1 MLLLLIAGFATVGHG
16 RRFLLLS
23 ALIGGFLIG
32 GHFGM
37 HSICGI
43 FYPSAYR
50 GNGASWAT
58 SIAKI
63 GSIGG
68 PMVGGWVLATSL
80 PVKHIFALLAI
91 FPAIFAVCIFMV
103 GQDAQPHAGPG
114 SDRAGSRAQPSH
126 AST

>member
-1 MLLLLIAGFATVGHG
+1 MSQVA
-16 RRFLLLS
+16 FLGLN

-37 HSICGI
+37 HSISGI
-43 FYPSAYR
+43 FYPTAYR

-63 GSIGG
+63 GSISG
-68 PMVGGWVLATSL
+68 PVVGGWVLATSI

-91 FPAIFAVCIFMV
+91 LPAIFAVCIYAV
-103 GQDAQPHAGPG
+103 GRRHSSMLGREALVAL
-114 SDRAGSRAQPSH
+114 AAEPSH
-126 AST
+126 VST

>member
-1 MLLLLIAGFATVGHG
+1 M
-16 RRFLLLS
+16 LS
-23 ALIGGFLIG
+23 ATIGGFLIG

-37 HSICGI
+37 HSISGI
-43 FYPSAYR
+43 FYPTAYR

-91 FPAIFAVCIFMV
+91 FPAIFAVCIYLV
-103 GQDAQPHAGPG
+103 GKMH
-114 SDRAGSRAQPSH
+114 SRMLGCEETDTVTAPSH
-126 AST
+126 ALI

>member
-1 MLLLLIAGFATVGHG
+1 M
-16 RRFLLLS
+16 
-23 ALIGGFLIG
+23 IGGFLIG

-37 HSICGI
+37 HSISGI
-43 FYPSAYR
+43 FYPTAYR

-91 FPAIFAVCIFMV
+91 FPAIFAVCIYAF
-103 GQDAQPHAGPG
+103 GRRAQPHAG
-114 SDRAGSRAQPSH
+114 AGSHRRGSGTQPRFNLRRFVCDPHSP
-126 AST
+126 SM

>member
-1 MLLLLIAGFATVGHG
+1 MSLRTKFRGSLPYAVAV
-16 RRFLLLS
+16 
-23 ALIGGFLIG
+23 IGGFLIG

-37 HSICGI
+37 HSISGI
-43 FYPSAYR
+43 FYPTAYR

-63 GSIGG
+63 GSIAG
-68 PMVGGWVLATSL
+68 PIVGGWVLATSL

-91 FPAIFAVCIFMV
+91 FPAIFAVCIYAV
-103 GQDAQPHAGPG
+103 GRKH
-114 SDRAGSRAQPSH
+114 SRMLGREAIAVAA